1 MQQVSAGLRDVLGMT
16 EWRKEHP
23 QATWAEIEAA
33 VDEQMNQVRAQLLQE
48 LVQMGESEDWRTIP
62 AGERP
67 TCVTCGEPLWARG
80 EQTRWIQTTGGQA
93 VKLRRTYGTCPAC
106 GGGFFPLDEQ
116 LGLVSGGLTPRAEET
131 LVRLAT
137 WMPYAQAQELLQDL
151 VGIHVSK
158 ATARR
163 ATLST
168 GQAALALDE
177 AEVERLKKA
186 LPQAPEGADKQQVSA
201 DGAMVH
207 LVGGE
212 WVEVK
217 TLIMGEVTWN
227 KRGEVCTQQIS
238 TFSRLLDAEHFTP
251 ASLVETHRRGLER
264 ATAVCAVQDGA
275 EWLQGLV
282 DYHRADAVRILD
294 FAHAAEYINEI
305 GQAVQDAGGR
315 LPALWLDGV
324 LHRLKHQGPER
335 VLKHLAWL
343 AAHYPSPKIQEKLA
357 YLHKREAHM
366 QYPTYRAAGWPIG
379 SGSVESAN
387 KVVVEARLKGAGMRW
402 GRHNVNPMLVL
413 RNAVCNRRW
422 HETWQATR
430 RQRQQSRQL
439 LRGQRSQARYEQALT
454 RLLTLWLRCR
464 PSAPRP
470 VGEPASGL
478 VSSLAATA
486 AQTPRGSR
494 RPAANH
500 PWRRPLVV
508 RPTEAV
514 LAKK

>member
-1 MQQVSAGLRDVLGMT
+1 
-16 EWRKEHP
+16 
-23 QATWAEIEAA
+23 
-33 VDEQMNQVRAQLLQE
+33 
-48 LVQMGESEDWRTIP
+48 
-62 AGERP
+62 
-67 TCVTCGEPLWARG
+67 
-80 EQTRWIQTTGGQA
+80 
-93 VKLRRTYGTCPAC
+93 
-106 GGGFFPLDEQ
+106 
-116 LGLVSGGLTPRAEET
+116 
-131 LVRLAT
+131 
-137 WMPYAQAQELLQDL
+137 MPYAQAQELLSDL
-151 VGIHVSK
+151 VGIQVSK
-158 ATARR
+158 ATTRR

-177 AEVERLKKA
+177 AEEERLRQE
-186 LPQAPEGADKQQVSA
+186 LPQAPRGAEKQQLSA

-217 TLIMGEVTWN
+217 TLSLGEVTWN
-227 KRGEVCTQQIS
+227 KRGEVCTQQLS
-238 TFSRLLDAEHFTP
+238 TFSRLLDAERFTQ
-251 ASLVETHRRGLER
+251 ACLVETHRRGLER

-282 DYHRADAVRILD
+282 DYQRADAVRILD
-294 FAHAAEYINEI
+294 FAHAAEYINKI

-315 LPALWLDGV
+315 LPARWLDGV

-343 AAHYPSPKIQEKLA
+343 AARYPRSLIQEKRA

-366 QYPTYRAAGWPIG
+366 QYPTYQAAGWPIG

-422 HETWQATR
+422 HETWQAAS
-430 RQRQQSRQL
+430 RQRQQSRQQR
-439 LRGQRSQARYEQALT
+439 RGQRSQARYEQALT
-454 RLLTLWLRCR
+454 RLLALWLRCR
-464 PSAPRP
+464 PSTPRP
-470 VGEPASGL
+470 LGEPAPES
-478 VSSLAATA
+478 VSSPAVTA
-486 AQTPRGSR
+486 AESPRGPR

-500 PWRRPLVV
+500 PWRRPLVG
-508 RPTEAV
+508 RSKEAV